1 MCLCSLYVCA
11 TRESC
16 LGCGTYRTNP
26 SVPFEEK
33 IFDKDSPLC
42 PGEPLLLLPLVPA
55 EHRPL
60 GHVPTLHY
68 PLPTLSNKKNVPTL
82 TYHQSLQSLPLSLS
96 SCDRTTDWIQ
106 TEHFQYH
113 TSVNWKCSTLPS
125 APVVPEEEDGLSLS
139 LTVSNCRLWQKAVS
153 IQAPPPSPVRS
164 CPADLKRQ
172 TEAGVTAPP
181 SKPPQA
187 TKPPTQNQPHALL
200 SDTDMK
206 LRIFG

>member
-60 GHVPTLHY
+60 GHVPKRLWWTSSPSSSMIG
-68 PLPTLSNKKNVPTL
+68 PLGHVPTL

-96 SCDRTTDWIQ
+96 SWDRTTDWIQ

-125 APVVPEEEDGLSLS
+125 APVVQLLSRRRRRVVPVLDSVQLS
-139 LTVSNCRLWQKAVS
+139 TVAEGGFYPSSSSVPRPLMSCRPQAANWGRGHCPT
-153 IQAPPPSPVRS
+153 IQASS
-164 CPADLKRQ
+164 
-172 TEAGVTAPP
+172 G
-181 SKPPQA
+181 
-187 TKPPTQNQPHALL
+187 H
-200 SDTDMK
+200 
-206 LRIFG
+206 

>member
-1 MCLCSLYVCA
+1 MPIANHSSFHLTKMCLCSLYVCA

-55 EHRPL
+55 EHGPL
-60 GHVPTLHY
+60 GHVPTL
-68 PLPTLSNKKNVPTL
+68 LVPTLLGHVPTL

-125 APVVPEEEDGLSLS
+125 APVVQLLSRRRRRVVPVLDSVQLS
-139 LTVSNCRLWQKAVS
+139 TVAEGGFYPSSSSVPRPLMSCR
-153 IQAPPPSPVRS
+153 
-164 CPADLKRQ
+164 
-172 TEAGVTAPP
+172 
-181 SKPPQA
+181 PQA
-187 TKPPTQNQPHALL
+187 AN
-200 SDTDMK
+200 
-206 LRIFG
+206 